1 MYYFSQIFVSV
12 IFWRILTTIH
22 IPINDTEQSN
32 PNFAKVVSF
41 SRVNE
46 MSKGEKQLSPTFCY
60 QIFGRPVMKFLGI
73 NTVNVLVFSTLG
85 HLEYITETDFQ
96 LQMRDVYKISLVT
109 LYLFLPG
116 NISMNMKS
124 YQGEFLIKNSDILR
138 TCRFFQCNH
147 SVLFKCLYCE
157 ISIDFNA
164 WLCIKHEAVNSG
176 GRGGEWQNRFLF
188 VLRLVDKCS
197 LNTQQS

>member
-1 MYYFSQIFVSV
+1 MYHFSQIFVSV

-32 PNFAKVVSF
+32 PNFAKIVSF
-41 SRVNE
+41 CRVNE

-96 LQMRDVYKISLVT
+96 RQMRDVYKISLVT

-138 TCRFFQCNH
+138 TCRFFNVIIRYFSNACIVKSPQISMLGC
-147 SVLFKCLYCE
+147 VL
-157 ISIDFNA
+157 
-164 WLCIKHEAVNSG
+164 KHEAVNSG